1 MALDRVRFVADAAS
15 MLGAIHP
22 DVPVAV
28 LSDALTD
35 ALGNE
40 LVGLYAYGSAVS
52 GGFDPGVSDID
63 LVAVTAHP
71 ATALD
76 FEALDHVHRE
86 FVRRHAAWEN
96 RLEIVYIGSA
106 DLRGFRASEADLA
119 VISPGEPFHL
129 SGPVSDWLQNWYLVR
144 ETGVTLAGRTAAD
157 VVPPISHAE
166 YLGAV
171 ASYARWLATQ
181 DLDTLSPGSLAYA
194 VLSECRAICTIRTG
208 QPCSKQEGAAWLRAH
223 APQHTWLLDRALGC
237 RRSGGKIGF
246 HDAPTRSAAARFV
259 RSINERL

>member
-1 MALDRVRFVADAAS
+1 MPTGPSRSFVVGTSDAPSHATRSQAMALDRVRFVADAAS

-40 LVGLYAYGSAVS
+40 LVGLYAYGLAVS

-144 ETGVTLAGRTAAD
+144 ETERHPGGQDGGRRGAAD
-157 VVPPISHAE
+157 
-166 YLGAV
+166 
-171 ASYARWLATQ
+171 
-181 DLDTLSPGSLAYA
+181 
-194 VLSECRAICTIRTG
+194 
-208 QPCSKQEGAAWLRAH
+208 
-223 APQHTWLLDRALGC
+223 
-237 RRSGGKIGF
+237 
-246 HDAPTRSAAARFV
+246 
-259 RSINERL
+259 